1 MALHGNAAWLL
12 TAQFEHAT
20 IARKGHS
27 LSRAWSLAGSRG
39 EREETK
45 GGGGGGGI
53 VNACGDGVGG
63 GYAYGVGEEKV
74 IDDFAYPFAWS
85 LYIMCRAGWG

>member
-27 LSRAWSLAGSRG
+27 ISRAWSLAGPRG
-39 EREETK
+39 EREEK
-45 GGGGGGGI
+45 KRGGGGGI
-53 VNACGDGVGG
+53 VNECGDGDGVGG
-63 GYAYGVGEEKV
+63 GYVYGVG
-74 IDDFAYPFAWS
+74 
-85 LYIMCRAGWG
+85 G